1 MLFLFQISQNQP
13 LPVAGQQV
21 FRQGAVVH
29 DAAASLPR
37 FQNQVHLG
45 VVAKGLKMAH
55 SFHRIQNGLLI
66 DQASGTEFHGVS
78 VSLFNHSAKHLQL
91 NLTHQPDTD
100 FRRLAVPGDVQL
112 RVFLSQFP
120 EMAQHGMHVHALR
133 YDDAVGHERFQ
144 HLAAVRVCAA
154 QRVARNHV
162 GQAGDRAYGS
172 RFRLIGGTVFH
183 SGIESNLIHLLFPR
197 LPVLIGAVQQGAH
210 RQLSPGKPKEHQSL
224 PPFVP
229 AHFEHLCAEGLVIG
243 RLLRIPIQAV
253 HQVLDSLHFQGR
265 PKNTRVQPP
274 FPNGPGDILIPYR
287 PIHQHLLRQLRHRQS
302 QVVQELLTIP
312 VPAEIHEALPEGFL

>member
-1 MLFLFQISQNQP
+1 M
-13 LPVAGQQV
+13 
-21 FRQGAVVH
+21 
-29 DAAASLPR
+29 
-37 FQNQVHLG
+37 
-45 VVAKGLKMAH
+45 
-55 SFHRIQNGLLI
+55 
-66 DQASGTEFHGVS
+66 
-78 VSLFNHSAKHLQL
+78 
-91 NLTHQPDTD
+91 
-100 FRRLAVPGDVQL
+100 QL

-120 EMAQHGMHVHALR
+120 EMAQHGMHVHAFR

-144 HLAAVRVCAA
+144 HLTAVWVCAA

-162 GQAGDRAYGS
+162 GQTGDRAYGS

-253 HQVLDSLHFQGR
+253 HQVFDSLHFQCR

-287 PIHQHLLRQLRHRQS
+287 PVHQHLLRQLRHRQS
-302 QVVQELLTIP
+302 QVVQELLAVP
-312 VPAEIHEALPEGFL
+312 VPAKIHEALPEGFL